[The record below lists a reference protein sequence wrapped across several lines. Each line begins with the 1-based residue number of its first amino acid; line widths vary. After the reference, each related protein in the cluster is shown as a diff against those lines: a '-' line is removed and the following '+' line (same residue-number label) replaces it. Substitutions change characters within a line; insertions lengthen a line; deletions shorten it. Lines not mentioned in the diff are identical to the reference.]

1 MNGQILLFKAAEN
14 AKSFGETATDINN
27 AQMGSSHFDI
37 SKIPE
42 ILQSQVPLYMEFTR
56 TPSAALNTNI
66 IPTL

>member
-1 MNGQILLFKAAEN
+1 MNGQILVFKAAEN

-42 ILQSQVPLYMEFTR
+42 ILQSQV
-56 TPSAALNTNI
+56 
-66 IPTL
+66 

>member
-1 MNGQILLFKAAEN
+1 MNSQMLTFKAAEN
-14 AKSFGETATDINN
+14 TKTFGETATDNN

-42 ILQSQVPLYMEFTR
+42 ILQSQVPLYMEYTR

-66 IPTL
+66 VPTL